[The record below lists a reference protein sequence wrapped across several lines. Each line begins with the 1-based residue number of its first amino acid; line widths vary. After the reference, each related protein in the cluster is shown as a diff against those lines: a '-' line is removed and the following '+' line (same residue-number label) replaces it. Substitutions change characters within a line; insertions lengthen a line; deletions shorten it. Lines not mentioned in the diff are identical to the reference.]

1 MLRAL
6 ALSVCLSLSLFVSA
20 SSVQPAQL
28 THIFLQAAAYSPF
41 PSLHALS
48 ALLSYAHT
56 RLALNQSSRICN

>member
-6 ALSVCLSLSLFVSA
+6 ALSVCLSLAVSA
-20 SSVQPAQL
+20 FAIQPAQL
-28 THIFLQAAAYSPF
+28 THIFPQAAAYSPF